1 MNIIWV
7 LVHTITVKT
16 GHILD
21 SIAVN
26 GQRFGG
32 EGGYDTITITLGQDE
47 KVTSIEYNIAK
58 NGFTSSYCNLKIM
71 INDVMQYGP
80 FAIDHNYAY
89 CNTGGSITTH
99 YFGNG
104 GIEFFEFMQ
113 QNSQL
118 NQDGYLQ
125 FK

>member
-7 LVHTITVKT
+7 LVHTITVNT
-16 GHILD
+16 GYILD

-47 KVTSIEYNIAK
+47 KVTSIQYNMGK
-58 NGFTSSYCNLKIM
+58 NGYARSYCNLIIT
-71 INDVMQYGP
+71 INSVMDYGP
-80 FAIDHNYAY
+80 FAIDNNYAY
-89 CNTGGSITTH
+89 CNTGSTLTTY

-104 GIEFFEFMQ
+104 DIEFFEFMQ

-118 NQDGYLQ
+118 NQDGHLQ